1 MEEEGTDTRA
11 AARAGGA
18 SPAATPPPPPSRGR
32 HDGQLA
38 AAAGRFPRSDA
49 SIAVALDQLD
59 AELEEEESE
68 ERDAAAGRYDAPA
81 AAAAAAAARFGG
93 GNTAAAAAGDVASHR
108 LDFRAQWPAIAVVT
122 TASLPWLTGTA
133 VNPALRAAHL
143 WARGHAV
150 ALLVPWLPP
159 GAQAAARLFPG
170 GEVFPTPAAQR
181 ARLLADLA
189 KRTPFPLPPAA
200 DCAPE
205 TGSQKFK
212 VVFYA
217 GRYDAALGSILPE
230 EDIQPLVPRPVDL
243 VVLEE
248 PEHLTWYHAGR
259 RWTRAFPPGVPV
271 VGVLHTNYVDYV
283 KVGAGV
289 GGWVVGVGVG
299 VVGVGVGVGGGRL
312 WCYGCII

>member
-1 MEEEGTDTRA
+1 MEEEGADARA

-18 SPAATPPPPPSRGR
+18 SPSAPPPPPRGR
-32 HDGQLA
+32 HEGQLA

-68 ERDAAAGRYDAPA
+68 ERDAARAAAAGRYA
-81 AAAAAAAARFGG
+81 AASAAGAAARSGG
-93 GNTAAAAAGDVASHR
+93 GNPAAAAGDVASHR

-150 ALLVPWLPP
+150 TLLVPWLPP

-205 TGSQKFK
+205 TGSHKFK

-230 EDIQPLVPRPVDL
+230 EDIQLLVPRPVDL

-283 KVGAGV
+283 KVGGSGRWWWL
-289 GGWVVGVGVG
+289 GGWVAV
-299 VVGVGVGVGGGRL
+299 
-312 WCYGCII
+312 CC